1 MLTVPEVLSI
11 VPRQHKSKITQE
23 FVDTLN
29 GMVKDPTMAE
39 VYQKNVITYADV
51 LKNGRFKLTD
61 YFNAVMYVSYK
72 MMGLGNL
79 AAYQKVFPDK
89 CKDMVAR
96 NMPQK
101 DMQAY
106 AAMFN
111 KNKLVTL
118 IYEQTLIPDHIMY
131 ASIRHKAIA
140 TQAALLNSANE
151 NVAQKAADSLLMHLK
166 APDTSKIQI
175 DIATKDV
182 GIIEDLS
189 NVLNRLSEVQQQSI
203 SSGSANAKQ
212 IAHSVLIEGE
222 SEEVTQLP

>member
-51 LKNGRFKLTD
+51 LRDGRFKLTD

-131 ASIRHKAIA
+131 ASVRHRAIA
-140 TQAALLNSANE
+140 AQANLLNSSNE
-151 NVAQKAADSLLMHLK
+151 HVVQKAADSLMNHLK
-166 APDTSKIQI
+166 APESAKISI
-175 DIATKDV
+175 EMGAKDSGV
-182 GIIEDLS
+182 LSDLTNAL
-189 NVLNRLSEVQQQSI
+189 NVLSRKQSDAI
-203 SSGSANAKQ
+203 AVGSHSVKE
-212 IAHSVLIEGE
+212 IAHSRIIEGE
-222 SEEVTQLP
+222 LNEE

>member
-11 VPRQHKSKITQE
+11 VPRQHTSKITQQ
-23 FVDTLN
+23 FIDTLN
-29 GMVKDPTMAE
+29 GMVKHPIMAE

-51 LKNGRFKLTD
+51 LRDGRFKLTD

-79 AAYQKVFPDK
+79 AAYQKVFPNK

-96 NMPQK
+96 NIPQK

-131 ASIRHKAIA
+131 ASVRHRAIA
-140 TQAALLNSANE
+140 AQANLLNSSNE
-151 NVAQKAADSLLMHLK
+151 HVVQKAADSLMNHLK
-166 APDTSKIQI
+166 APESAKISI
-175 DIATKDV
+175 EMGAKDSGV
-182 GIIEDLS
+182 LSDLTNAL
-189 NVLNRLSEVQQQSI
+189 NVLSRKQSDAI
-203 SSGSANAKQ
+203 AVGSHSVKE
-212 IAHSVLIEGE
+212 IAHSRIIEGE
-222 SEEVTQLP
+222 LDA

>member
-1 MLTVPEVLSI
+1 MLTVPEVISI

-51 LKNGRFKLTD
+51 LRDGRFKLTD

-131 ASIRHKAIA
+131 ASVRHRAIA
-140 TQAALLNSANE
+140 AQANLLNSSNE
-151 NVAQKAADSLLMHLK
+151 HVVQKAADSLMNHLK
-166 APDTSKIQI
+166 APESAKISI
-175 DIATKDV
+175 EMGAKDSGV
-182 GIIEDLS
+182 ISDLTNAL
-189 NVLNRLSEVQQQSI
+189 NVLSRKQSDAI
-203 SSGSANAKQ
+203 AAGSHSVKE
-212 IAHSVLIEGE
+212 IAHSRIIEGE
-222 SEEVTQLP
+222 LDA

>member
-23 FVDTLN
+23 FIDTLN

-51 LKNGRFKLTD
+51 LRDGRFKLTD

-131 ASIRHKAIA
+131 ASVRHRAIA
-140 TQAALLNSANE
+140 AQANLLNSSNE
-151 NVAQKAADSLLMHLK
+151 HVVQKAADSLMNHLK
-166 APDTSKIQI
+166 APESAKISI
-175 DIATKDV
+175 EMGAKDSGV
-182 GIIEDLS
+182 LSDLTNAL
-189 NVLNRLSEVQQQSI
+189 NVLSKKQSDAI
-203 SSGSANAKQ
+203 AVGSHSVKE
-212 IAHSVLIEGE
+212 IAHSRIIEGE
-222 SEEVTQLP
+222 LDEE